1 MIRREK
7 TAFMVGKK
15 EIPTSQLVEQLG
27 FESAELQT
35 PISDLSGGQRRR
47 FQLLRLL
54 FTEPNVLILD
64 EPTNDLDTDM
74 LTALED
80 LLDGWPGT
88 LIVVSHD
95 RYLMERTTDN
105 QYAILPNGTFRHL
118 PGGVDQYLN
127 VRTVSAEVKKEKTPV
142 TEMSGAERR
151 SLEKESAR
159 LERQLGKQQEEL
171 EKIHQLLAQADQ
183 SDYQALAELAEREQ
197 QTRVS
202 ITQTEESWL
211 EVAHKLQS

>member
-171 EKIHQLLAQADQ
+171 ERIHQLLAQADQ

>member
-1 MIRREK
+1 
-7 TAFMVGKK
+7 
-15 EIPTSQLVEQLG
+15 
-27 FESAELQT
+27 LQT

-171 EKIHQLLAQADQ
+171 ERIHQLLAQADQ